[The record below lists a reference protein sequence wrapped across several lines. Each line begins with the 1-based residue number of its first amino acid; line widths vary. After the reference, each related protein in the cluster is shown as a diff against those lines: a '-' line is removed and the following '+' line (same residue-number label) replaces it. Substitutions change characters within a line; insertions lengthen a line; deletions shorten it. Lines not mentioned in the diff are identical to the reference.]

1 MAVRDSAWQIAASP
15 LPVLAAS
22 SGRCELAVGVYAPGP
37 VLATLSPSAFRRASC
52 ILHFVLLGIFANPG
66 LQGSDLVAK
75 VELAVADFPTAS
87 IRDHLCS
94 FLSAYQESL
103 ER

>member
-37 VLATLSPSAFRRASC
+37 VLATLSPSAFRRASSSSDPDPLQRKDSPPQ
-52 ILHFVLLGIFANPG
+52 ILGEDEPLTLELISDFNVTVGQLFA
-66 LQGSDLVAK
+66 
-75 VELAVADFPTAS
+75 E
-87 IRDHLCS
+87 
-94 FLSAYQESL
+94 
-103 ER
+103 